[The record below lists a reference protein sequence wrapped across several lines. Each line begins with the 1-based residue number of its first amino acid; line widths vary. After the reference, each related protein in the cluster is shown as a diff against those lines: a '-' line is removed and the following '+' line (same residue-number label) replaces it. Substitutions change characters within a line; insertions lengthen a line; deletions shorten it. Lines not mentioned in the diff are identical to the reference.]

1 MLCAI
6 LLPLIIGVMRGQA
19 YSNAFPDFTNRK
31 PIKKPE
37 RLAPVFLLLH

>member
-1 MLCAI
+1 M
-6 LLPLIIGVMRGQA
+6 LPLIIAVMRGRA
-19 YSNAFPDFTNRK
+19 YSNAIPDFTNRE